1 MSQKLSGVVV
11 TISEVAKALE
21 VCNWTVSRM
30 IRNGELEV
38 SKRGWRY
45 QIPVESLRKWIFR
58 TLGMYGGARI
68 CMQAERK
75 EEISLEKSTHSSG
88 LAWSYLQKRESRES
102 TESKNDVVRNE
113 AASCELEPNEA
124 VIRMRPLMRKLA
136 LRLGGKDTWLRD
148 DLFQVMALAILE
160 CEGRNGVKYYADRM
174 ESRAL
179 NYLRDE
185 YQRGI
190 VYEPRLRLEECV
202 KTVPAADCSKVVA
215 LFRLARLPLSML
227 ELFGVWLED
236 GGDGG
241 RCVA

>member
-1 MSQKLSGVVV
+1 VVV

-68 CMQAERK
+68 CRQAERK

-88 LAWSYLQKRESRES
+88 LAFSYIQRDIRERRDSSEFQTQS
-102 TESKNDVVRNE
+102 EY
-113 AASCELEPNEA
+113 ELEPAEA
-124 VIRMRPLMRKLA
+124 IVRLKPLMRRLA
-136 LRLGGKDTWLRD
+136 VRFGGKDKWLRE
-148 DLFQVMALAILE
+148 DLFQEMALTILE
-160 CEGRNGVKYYADRM
+160 CEGRNSVKYYAERI
-174 ESRAL
+174 EWRAL
-179 NYLRDE
+179 NYLRQE
-185 YQRGI
+185 YQRGV

-202 KTVPAADCSKVVA
+202 RTVSAADCSKVVE
-215 LFRLARLPLSML
+215 LFRLARLPISML

-236 GGDGG
+236 GVDEEGQA
-241 RCVA
+241 VA